1 MFALPAAV
9 SLDEAAALPMNYLT
23 AEFAF
28 RERAGLQPGETVLVH
43 GAAGGLGT
51 ALVQVAKGMGAT
63 VIAVVSTES
72 KAAFAPAAGADHAVL
87 LVWFKEAVGEV
98 TGGAGLG
105 VVADVVGG
113 DAFTD
118 SLPALAVGGRLLVL
132 GFAAGQGIP
141 QVKVN
146 RLLLHNIDVRGV
158 GWGMYAMVRPGY
170 MQQQWARLL
179 PLIESGAVKPPIGA
193 LYPLEEFGAA
203 LADLAQR
210 RTMGKSVVVV
220 RE

>member
-1 MFALPAAV
+1 M
-9 SLDEAAALPMNYLT
+9 
-23 AEFAF
+23 
-28 RERAGLQPGETVLVH
+28 
-43 GAAGGLGT
+43 AGGGGFPKQYVNILR
-51 ALVQVAKGMGAT
+51 LDLQ
-63 VIAVVSTES
+63 I
-72 KAAFAPAAGADHAVL
+72 VL
-87 LVWFKEAVGEV
+87 QYHRDCVDQRF
-98 TGGAGLG
+98 
-105 VVADVVGG
+105 
-113 DAFTD
+113 
-118 SLPALAVGGRLLVL
+118 LVL
-132 GFAAGQGIP
+132 GFAPGQGIA